1 MTHVSGLAP
10 IIESTE
16 REGGLDVETGKINRK
31 RQSFTMVANK
41 AMRDK
46 NLSLK
51 AKGLYAL
58 MQSYLDMESIG
69 FVVYKSYLQNNCCT
83 DGRDSFNSAW
93 KELEKAGYLITEK
106 KRTEKGTYVY
116 EYTVVDN
123 PSVHND
129 ESDPHTGKPSLDKPQ
144 VENPKTVNP
153 IMGKPEAESPHAE
166 NPSVNKESA
175 IENLKNNTENTKHM
189 YLSGVTPEEFLI
201 SRQNGIPLSG
211 HDKKIIKSLSN
222 YGFSREIQIAL
233 LDYVLSV
240 SQNRLVQS
248 FVDMVAGEWTRD
260 GVTTLQD
267 VEKEKEKQITN
278 STNQSKHQKVLPDY
292 MVHPERYQD
301 DSTPISPEKA
311 KAVREQLM
319 REMREAAAATDSQ
332 DERW

>member
-1 MTHVSGLAP
+1 MTHVTRHPS
-10 IIESTE
+10 IIVSAE
-16 REGGLDVETGKINRK
+16 RKGGFRVETGKINRK

-46 NLSLK
+46 ELSLK

-58 MQSYLDMESIG
+58 MQSYLDMETIG

-129 ESDPHTGKPSLDKPQ
+129 EFDPHTGNPSLDKPSADK
-144 VENPKTVNP
+144 PKVDTP
-153 IMGKPEAESPHAE
+153 ALDEPHADDPAADT
-166 NPSVNKESA
+166 PSVNKKQS

-189 YLSGVTPEEFLI
+189 YSSGVTPEEFLI

-211 HDKKIIKSLSN
+211 HDKKILKSLSN
-222 YGFSREIQIAL
+222 YGFTREVQVAL

-248 FVDMVAGEWTRD
+248 FVDMVAGEWARD
-260 GVTTLQD
+260 GIVTLAD
-267 VEKEKEKQITN
+267 VDAEKEKTITAAPK
-278 STNQSKHQKVLPDY
+278 QSKRQCVLPDY
-292 MVHPERYQD
+292 MVHPERYKTES
-301 DSTPISPEKA
+301 STISPEEA
-311 KAVREQLM
+311 EEVEAQLAEL
-319 REMREAAAATDSQ
+319 RGNH
-332 DERW
+332 